1 MARTA
6 EELALEKAAQREQAS
21 KNPQDR
27 GGPLHVPDFEEIERS
42 ESFKD
47 LMKKKKQFLIPTTIL
62 FLGLYLLFNVV
73 ISYTNWLDAP
83 FVGDIPWVWVF
94 AFGLF
99 AMTWILVTVYMKRA
113 AKFDQMAEETLKE
126 FGYEDKE
133 DIR

>member
-1 MARTA
+1 M
-6 EELALEKAAQREQAS
+6 
-21 KNPQDR
+21 
-27 GGPLHVPDFEEIERS
+27 
-42 ESFKD
+42 
-47 LMKKKKQFLIPTTIL
+47 
-62 FLGLYLLFNVV
+62 
-73 ISYTNWLDAP
+73 
-83 FVGDIPWVWVF
+83 GDIPWVWVF